1 MNPKTEKQA
10 IQSLAG
16 LLLIFALMLITAYIE
31 AL

>member
-1 MNPKTEKQA
+1 MHPKTEKQA

>member
-1 MNPKTEKQA
+1 MHPKTEKQA
-10 IQSLAG
+10 IKSLAG

>member
-1 MNPKTEKQA
+1 MNPKAEKQA
-10 IQSLAG
+10 MQSLAG

>member
-1 MNPKTEKQA
+1 MHPKTENQA

-31 AL
+31 TL